1 LVRAQIFGDGG
12 TARVLAR
19 TLAIL
24 KLRNGR
30 PITYQSTRS
39 KAEQQVLYTVQPG
52 DSLIGLALRYL
63 GNRNKWTVIAE
74 ANHLSAV
81 TRLRVGSVLRIPGA
95 HETSVFGPRRIDWD
109 SGAIPSGS
117 AQQANTLPGRGYMF
131 VLADEINPL
140 TRKVVRRVVIPQEPL
155 DPALLERLLAP
166 ERFGFIPRSPGGSMP
181 VGRHVLGRIDSN
193 YTSASEHLL
202 GSPRFEG
209 QRYWIDVAKT
219 EEQGARIVEATEI
232 ADDLKR
238 IASKYPQDTLLQER
252 IERIGRWSR
261 EIDREVL
268 IEGAIPAQAVKG
280 GAAMAATRAFQF
292 VEGVGIF
299 LTIYDLSIATRNSLR
314 LRSAQPIVTEVARQA
329 GGWSG
334 ALAGLRLGAMG
345 GAALGIETGPGAVVT
360 AAVGGVIGG
369 IIGFYGAEWMVDHA
383 SDHPVITW
391 QPGHA
396 P

>member
-1 LVRAQIFGDGG
+1 
-12 TARVLAR
+12 
-19 TLAIL
+19 
-24 KLRNGR
+24 
-30 PITYQSTRS
+30 
-39 KAEQQVLYTVQPG
+39 
-52 DSLIGLALRYL
+52 
-63 GNRNKWTVIAE
+63 
-74 ANHLSAV
+74 
-81 TRLRVGSVLRIPGA
+81 
-95 HETSVFGPRRIDWD
+95 
-109 SGAIPSGS
+109 
-117 AQQANTLPGRGYMF
+117 
-131 VLADEINPL
+131 
-140 TRKVVRRVVIPQEPL
+140 
-155 DPALLERLLAP
+155 
-166 ERFGFIPRSPGGSMP
+166 
-181 VGRHVLGRIDSN
+181 RIDSN